1 MTGSIIQGAL
11 DVPLSELGQAE
22 ARAAGDY
29 LKAFDL
35 EYVACSP
42 LKRAIYGA
50 EQVYERQSS
59 QSSDI
64 LILEG
69 FKELDRG
76 AWCGKTKAEIGND
89 MMARF
94 DACDESVTPEG
105 GESFPF
111 LKERVMKARDEVLDK
126 LPAGKAGT

>member
-1 MTGSIIQGAL
+1 MQGAL

-22 ARAAGDY
+22 AQAAGDY

-50 EQVYERQSS
+50 KQVHERQSTPNS
-59 QSSDI
+59 HDI

-76 AWCGKTKAEIGND
+76 AWCGKTKAEIGSD
-89 MMARF
+89 MMSRF

-111 LKERVMKARDEVLDK
+111 LKERVLKARDVVLDK